1 MVKPIKSGV
10 RELLYNMI
18 SKFQD
23 MKEQHDVVLGQKR
36 LCLQDIEKLTCS
48 ISDELKPH
56 LQVTLQ
62 KLKALEELTINSENQ
77 YIKKIASMT
86 GVSERTLRVIKMRAK
101 IIKESGGL
109 LANSVQHG
117 QRKRKRDENVVG
129 HSGIKKDA
137 ALGRVYAIHRNTKLL
152 ELTASLPS
160 THRCGEGGVAR
171 GAGHAP
177 VRASVYEISY
187 TQCAAGI
194 GQDTFCL

>member
-23 MKEQHDVVLGQKR
+23 MKEQHDDVLSQKR

-62 KLKALEELTINSENQ
+62 KLKALEELTINSESQ

-86 GVSERTLRVIKMRAK
+86 GVSERTLR
-101 IIKESGGL
+101 IIKGEAFDS
-109 LANSVQHG
+109 SV
-117 QRKRKRDENVVG
+117 
-129 HSGIKKDA
+129 
-137 ALGRVYAIHRNTKLL
+137 GRAVDCSWSKIM
-152 ELTASLPS
+152 
-160 THRCGEGGVAR
+160 
-171 GAGHAP
+171 
-177 VRASVYEISY
+177 
-187 TQCAAGI
+187 
-194 GQDTFCL
+194 F